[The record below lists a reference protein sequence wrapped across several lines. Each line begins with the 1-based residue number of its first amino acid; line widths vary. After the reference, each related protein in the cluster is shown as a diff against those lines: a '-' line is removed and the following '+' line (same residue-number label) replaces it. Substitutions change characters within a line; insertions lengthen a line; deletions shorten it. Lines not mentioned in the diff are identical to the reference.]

1 MAPNTRMSRRSLQ
14 VRSVEEGGGNR
25 QPGVV
30 QLLSDA
36 PPGGTRAP
44 LPRGDPASSQVS
56 RSRPRAER
64 VRGGRWRDGEDAG
77 GAMWGR
83 ARGPG
88 WCGAGSGM
96 EGLRTQL
103 RAGGASS
110 AVRRG
115 AVRPPGAGCGGIGSA
130 RARRSPGS
138 RSRGFV
144 RGSGVGG
151 SAPRRQRRAG
161 AARGRDRNGQRR
173 GSSPAR
179 FSQRSSIFRMKEPP
193 SPVPG
198 AVGPWPPPGPPPE
211 DPVPEEVPLGPVMA

>member
-1 MAPNTRMSRRSLQ
+1 MSRRSLQ
-14 VRSVEEGGGNR
+14 VRSVEEGGGNFAAGR
-25 QPGVV
+25 GA
-30 QLLSDA
+30 A
-36 PPGGTRAP
+36 PLRGTARRRRGHRSPAAIRHLRRSTAHPRERRGRGGGT
-44 LPRGDPASSQVS
+44 
-56 RSRPRAER
+56 
-64 VRGGRWRDGEDAG
+64 WRDGEDAG

-151 SAPRRQRRAG
+151 SATQAQGRAG
-161 AARGRDRNGQRR
+161 AVGGRDRDGQRR

-211 DPVPEEVPLGPVMA
+211 DPVPEAVPLGPVIA

>member
-14 VRSVEEGGGNR
+14 VRSVEEGGGKSTAGR
-25 QPGVV
+25 GAAPLRCTARRDEGA
-30 QLLSDA
+30 A
-36 PPGGTRAP
+36 PPRRSCIFAGQPLTPASGESAGREVEGWGGCGWSDVGKSPGTR
-44 LPRGDPASSQVS
+44 V
-56 RSRPRAER
+56 
-64 VRGGRWRDGEDAG
+64 VRCGERDG
-77 GAMWGR
+77 R
-83 ARGPG
+83 AQN
-88 WCGAGSGM
+88 AV
-96 EGLRTQL
+96 
-103 RAGGASS
+103 AS
-110 AVRRG
+110 RRG
-115 AVRPPGAGCGGIGSA
+115 EQCRAAWSRAASGRRLRGIGSV